1 MGFSTYS
8 TRRAT
13 VVSYA
18 SIFELWQQSGLYQQ
32 SKERLHVAEDELAN
46 MKLYLNEV
54 LKEVSSIK
62 SKTQ

>member
-18 SIFELWQQSGLYQQ
+18 SIFESLWQQAGLYQQ
-32 SKERLHVAEDELAN
+32 SEERLHVAEDELAN
-46 MKLYLNEV
+46 MLLLLAIFK
-54 LKEVSSIK
+54 
-62 SKTQ
+62 